1 VAPAAAAL
9 RVYGVGGAGMESEV
23 AVAENVTCP
32 SCRLAVSVD
41 ARFCPN
47 CGARIDSAPGV
58 EPSDEPRGQP
68 AGEHS
73 EPGSIAYSQPEPRL
87 FGVLLP
93 VPTFVLACIVLAGA
107 LFSFISGSVVLGVM
121 LLAFAAAL
129 FLLFYGAAERNPE
142 SGIARGAVDGVERV
156 TGWLR
161 FSRESASA
169 WSGAGR
175 RVVQLKQELRP
186 LRAERKEVQL
196 ALGQAA
202 FEQDEAKVASLR
214 ARIAELDDAIGERER
229 ESAEAVARARHR
241 VEDERV
247 AVQPTEHITP
257 DQPTAEAVEAEP
269 QEPSE
274 THPAEPVEGVDEEER
289 KAS

>member
-1 VAPAAAAL
+1 MAEAAAAL
-9 RVYGVGGAGMESEV
+9 RVYGVGGAGMGIREV
-23 AVAENVTCP
+23 AVTENVTCP
-32 SCRLAVSVD
+32 SCRLAVSAD

-47 CGARIDSAPGV
+47 CGARIDSAPGGEPGG
-58 EPSDEPRGQP
+58 EPSGDV
-68 AGEHS
+68 S
-73 EPGSIAYSQPEPRL
+73 EPGAIAYTQPEPKL

-107 LFSFISGSVVLGVM
+107 LFSFISGNAVLGVM

-142 SGIARGAVDGVERV
+142 SGLARGAVDGVERV
-156 TGWLR
+156 TGWWR
-161 FSRESASA
+161 FSRQSASA

-186 LRAERKEVQL
+186 LRAERKEVQF

-202 FEQDEAKVASLR
+202 YEQDEDKVASLR
-214 ARIAELDDAIGERER
+214 ARIAELDDAIAEREQ

-247 AVQPTEHITP
+247 AVQPTEHLTP
-257 DQPTAEAVEAEP
+257 DQPAEPDGPTVEAA
-269 QEPSE
+269 EPSE
-274 THPAEPVEGVDEEER
+274 THPAEPVEGDTEEER

>member
-1 VAPAAAAL
+1 
-9 RVYGVGGAGMESEV
+9 
-23 AVAENVTCP
+23 VAENVPTCP
-32 SCRLAVSVD
+32 SCRLAVSAD

-47 CGARIDSAPGV
+47 CGARLDETTAG
-58 EPSDEPRGQP
+58 EPSAQSGDELN
-68 AGEHS
+68 

-93 VPTFVLACIVLAGA
+93 VPTFILACIVLAGA
-107 LFSFISGSVVLGVM
+107 LLSFITGSVVLGVM

-142 SGIARGAVDGVERV
+142 SGIARGAVDAVERA
-156 TGWLR
+156 TGWWR
-161 FSRESASA
+161 FSRQSASA

-202 FEQDEAKVASLR
+202 YEQDEAKVASLR
-214 ARIAELDDAIGERER
+214 ARISELDDAIAERER

-247 AVQPTEHITP
+247 AVQPTEHIPP
-257 DQPTAEAVEAEP
+257 DEPTAEAAVP
-269 QEPSE
+269 EPSE
-274 THPAEPVEGVDEEER
+274 THPAEPVEDVDEEQR